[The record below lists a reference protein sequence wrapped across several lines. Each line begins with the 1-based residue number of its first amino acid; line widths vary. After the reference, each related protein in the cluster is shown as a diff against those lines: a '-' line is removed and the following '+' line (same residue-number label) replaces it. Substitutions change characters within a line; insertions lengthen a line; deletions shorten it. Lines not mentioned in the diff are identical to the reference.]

1 MRPVP
6 LSAMLLG
13 AAGLLPFLWG
23 VLTQISEPAA
33 RLTFEAVGP
42 RFIGPYVTVAYGTV
56 ILAFMSGVLW
66 GFATKTEGKAAAAAY
81 GLSTLPALWA
91 FFVFGGGSQ
100 LAATNLI
107 MGYIGLLILDWGY
120 QRQGLA
126 PDWWLSLR
134 IPLTAAVIACLLFAA
149 T

>member
-1 MRPVP
+1 MKIVP
-6 LSAMLLG
+6 RSAMLLG

-23 VLTQISEPAA
+23 VLTTLSPEMAEFT
-33 RLTFEAVGP
+33 RTTVGP
-42 RFIGPYVTVAYGTV
+42 RFLGTYLIISYGTV

-81 GLSTLPALWA
+81 ALSTLPALWA
-91 FFVFGGGSQ
+91 FFVFGPGAQ
-100 LAATNLI
+100 VAAQNLI
-107 MGYIGLLILDWGY
+107 IGYIGLLILDWGF

-134 IPLTAAVIACLLFAA
+134 IPLTAGVIACLLVAA
-149 T
+149 L